1 MIKYAIW
8 NLLSVSE
15 HLRRT
20 TAYVIA
26 MISQWPVVEEALFT
40 ETYWSWYS

>member
-1 MIKYAIW
+1 MIRYAKW
-8 NLLSVSE
+8 NLLSVSK

-26 MISQWPVVEEALFT
+26 MISQWLMVKEALFT
-40 ETYWSWYS
+40 EAYWS